1 MAKADRHYVEKRR
14 VRGEPVCG
22 PGECGL
28 GEIVAD
34 VKRQLIG
41 ADAKR
46 LAADQRRIG
55 AAVGVGDR
63 FLEEP
68 AGAGADLVQHD
79 LHAGGGAAAH
89 GVEHVGRQPS
99 DRVRL
104 ARPLDRGDH
113 AQPGDQA
120 DLGER
125 RGLFGCG
132 IVLQPPLELPQDRIP
147 GVAADANDE
156 GKAELLPVG
165 GIEGAEA
172 VELLRAQ
179 PVEAE
184 PALFG
189 LGVAGPVRPLD
200 PAAQFRVAADEG
212 LEPFRR
218 GGPDRLHHGPVQ
230 RLDGGIGPAF
240 RHRLRHPG
248 GMFERFAD
256 CCDKG
261 GGGHDV
267 QGLEALRRACHGLS

>member
-1 MAKADRHYVEKRR
+1 MAKADRHHVEKRR
-14 VRGEPVCG
+14 VGGEPVR
-22 PGECGL
+22 GL

-34 VKRQLIG
+34 VKRQLVG
-41 ADAKR
+41 AGAKR

-89 GVEHVGRQPS
+89 GVEHVGRQPP

-125 RGLFGCG
+125 RGLFGRG
-132 IVLQPPLELPQDRIP
+132 IVSQPPLELPQDRIP
-147 GVAADANDE
+147 GVAADADDE

-189 LGVAGPVRPLD
+189 LGVAGQSARLTRLPSSGWPPMKALSRSGGAVRT
-200 PAAQFRVAADEG
+200 
-212 LEPFRR
+212 
-218 GGPDRLHHGPVQ
+218 
-230 RLDGGIGPAF
+230 
-240 RHRLRHPG
+240 
-248 GMFERFAD
+248 
-256 CCDKG
+256 
-261 GGGHDV
+261 
-267 QGLEALRRACHGLS
+267 ACIMAPCSASTVG